1 MTGSGIGRVLV
12 ASLHQGIA
20 DQLPSRLEFYEN
32 WLNPVGLREGRIG
45 LAQLTAVLSFL
56 RVEGP
61 SYDEVMTHAGACAA
75 EWTFAELTP
84 ISRTVLRSLPVG
96 LRTRLTLRLARQLVR
111 ESFHTTR
118 ATFRLR
124 RSTATVQLRGSIFC
138 GVRDPADRP
147 LCAFYATAI
156 VRLLALVD
164 IDAESRISECRGAGQ
179 HACLITIALLGAGAQ
194 PEQVA
199 A

>member
-20 DQLPSRLEFYEN
+20 DRLPSRLEFYEN
-32 WLNPVGLREGRIG
+32 WLNPMGLRDGRIG

-61 SYDEVMTHAGACAA
+61 SYDDVMAHAGGCAA
-75 EWTFAELTP
+75 EWTFAEIAP
-84 ISRTVLRSLPVG
+84 IGRAFLRSLPVG
-96 LRTRLTLRLARQLVR
+96 LRARLALRIARQLIR
-111 ESFHTTR
+111 ESCHTSR

-124 RSTATVQLRGSIFC
+124 RNNATVDVRGSIFC
-138 GVRDPADRP
+138 GVREPADHP
-147 LCAFYATAI
+147 LCGFYSAAI
-156 VRLLALVD
+156 VRLLALVHVEA
-164 IDAESRISECRGAGQ
+164 DARVSECRGAGQ
-179 HACLITIALLGAGAQ
+179 DACLITIGVVGTRVQ
-194 PEQVA
+194 PAQVA